1 MPYEGSLMNY
11 LKYFIE
17 NKEKD
22 LGDKNEPKK
31 GFIFIVYMTRV
42 MKKDLKEIE
51 KRPLKEQIEIRK
63 KIIDESLS
71 HLSGYYQVFI
81 DNLNGDE
88 NLKIEKIMNM
98 NQNELF
104 NALVNQDE

>member
-1 MPYEGSLMNY
+1 
-11 LKYFIE
+11 
-17 NKEKD
+17 
-22 LGDKNEPKK
+22 
-31 GFIFIVYMTRV
+31 MTRV

-104 NALVNQDE
+104 KALVNPDEELCSSIFHTISYMNYNIITVIVGIEPQVGIELFF